1 MSDKIIYRQLARIES
16 IHTSH
21 NAGQKQVLLNNSET
35 ETKITQVAYGVLAPK
50 ETVAEHLHYDM
61 EECFYF
67 IEGEGIY
74 RLNREEYKVR
84 QGTFIKIPT
93 NTLHEL
99 KVVEDKP
106 LCFIYWGIV
115 K

>member
-1 MSDKIIYRQLARIES
+1 
-16 IHTSH
+16 
-21 NAGQKQVLLNNSET
+21 
-35 ETKITQVAYGVLAPK
+35 
-50 ETVAEHLHYDM
+50 M